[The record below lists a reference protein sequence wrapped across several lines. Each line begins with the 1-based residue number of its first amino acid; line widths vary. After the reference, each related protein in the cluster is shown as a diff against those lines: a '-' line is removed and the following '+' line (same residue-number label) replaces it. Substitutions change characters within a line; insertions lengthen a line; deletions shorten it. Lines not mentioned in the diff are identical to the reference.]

1 MSVELLVL
9 LSAGLI
15 TGFSKFSVG
24 GMGLLILPVIMIV
37 FPGPQALGIII
48 PMYLI
53 TDLLAISSYRKSIN
67 WRLLAKLLPLCFAG
81 ILTGSWFLSH
91 LDAKQFSWM
100 LATIILGMLALGFA
114 LDRLGSNAL
123 RHPMS
128 AMLIGF
134 LGGVV
139 SMISNAA
146 GPLFSIYFL
155 EQKLT
160 KQAYVSTRSWAF
172 MIINICKI
180 PILLSMGLL
189 TSETALISLQAVP
202 GLVVGACIGYWLL
215 GRLELT
221 QFKWLIR
228 IMASIAA
235 VKLMIG

>member
-1 MSVELLVL
+1 MSIELLVL

-53 TDLLAISSYRKSIN
+53 TDLLAISSYRKNIN

-81 ILTGSWFLSH
+81 ILIGSWFLSH

-100 LATIILGMLALGFA
+100 LATIILGMLVLGFV
-114 LDRLGSNAL
+114 LDRLDSNVL

-172 MIINICKI
+172 MLINICKI

-189 TSETALISLQAVP
+189 TYETALISLQAVP
-202 GLVVGACIGYWLL
+202 GLVIGAFLGYWLL
-215 GRLELT
+215 GKLQLT

-235 VKLMIG
+235 LKLMIG